1 MTWISRSVWLI
12 TSPACSRVASWSRN
26 RPKASAPTPKSRK
39 SILGSRVMLE
49 VRDLHSGYGEA
60 VVVRGVSLDVGA
72 GEIVALLGRNGMG
85 KTTLIRSIMG
95 LTPPR
100 IRSGS
105 ITWRGESLVGLRP
118 HDIAARKIAI
128 VPQGRRLFPSLTVT
142 EHLTMLKGARAK
154 TGWTLER
161 VFGLFPRL
169 AERRHH
175 RGGQLSG
182 GERGMLAV
190 GRALMIDPQLI
201 LMDEP
206 SEGLAPV
213 TVQLLEQILLDLK
226 REGLSILLVEQN
238 LYSALAVAD
247 RVYILETGKVV
258 HQGEAATLA
267 QQTDLLFARLGVQ

>member
-1 MTWISRSVWLI
+1 
-12 TSPACSRVASWSRN
+12 
-26 RPKASAPTPKSRK
+26 
-39 SILGSRVMLE
+39 MLE

-95 LTPPR
+95 LTPPQV
-100 IRSGS
+100 RSGL
-105 ITWRGESLVGLRP
+105 INWRDESLLGLRP
-118 HDIAARKIAI
+118 HEIADRKIAI
-128 VPQGRRLFPSLTVT
+128 VPQGRRLFASLTVI
-142 EHLTMLKGARAK
+142 EHLTMLKSARAK
-154 TGWTLER
+154 DGWTVER
-161 VFGLFPRL
+161 VFGIFPRL

-175 RGGQLSG
+175 RGAQLSG

-213 TVQLLEQILLDLK
+213 MVQHLEEIILGLK
-226 REGLSILLVEQN
+226 HEGLSILLVEQN

-247 RVYILETGKVV
+247 RVYVLETGQVV
-258 HQGEAATLA
+258 HHADAGELA
-267 QQTDLLFARLGVQ
+267 QHTEVLFKHLGVH

>member
-1 MTWISRSVWLI
+1 
-12 TSPACSRVASWSRN
+12 
-26 RPKASAPTPKSRK
+26 
-39 SILGSRVMLE
+39 MLE
-49 VRDLHSGYGEA
+49 VRDLHCGYGEA
-60 VVVRGVSLDVGA
+60 LVVRGASLNVAA
-72 GEIVALLGRNGMG
+72 GEVVAVLGRNGMG

-95 LTPPR
+95 LTPPQV
-100 IRSGS
+100 RSGS

-128 VPQGRRLFPSLTVT
+128 VPQGRRLFPSLTVV
-142 EHLTMLKGARAK
+142 EHLTMLKSARA
-154 TGWTLER
+154 TSGWTVER

-169 AERRHH
+169 AERRNH

-190 GRALMIDPQLI
+190 GRALMIDPELI

-213 TVQLLEQILLDLK
+213 MVQHLEEIIADLR

-247 RVYILETGKVV
+247 RLYVLETGRVV
-258 HQGEAATLA
+258 HQADSATLA
-267 QQTDLLFARLGVQ
+267 SQTELLFARLGVQ

>member
-1 MTWISRSVWLI
+1 
-12 TSPACSRVASWSRN
+12 
-26 RPKASAPTPKSRK
+26 
-39 SILGSRVMLE
+39 MLE

-60 VVVRGVSLDVGA
+60 VVVRGVSLDVRP

-95 LTPPR
+95 LVPPQ
-100 IRSGS
+100 ISAGTIS
-105 ITWRGESLVGLRP
+105 WRGDNLVGMKP

-142 EHLTMLKGARAK
+142 EHLTMLKSARAK
-154 TGWTLER
+154 DGWTVDR
-161 VFGLFPRL
+161 VFGIFPRL

-190 GRALMIDPQLI
+190 GRALMIDPELI

-213 TVQLLEQILLDLK
+213 MVQHLEGIILDLK
-226 REGLSILLVEQN
+226 RAGLSILLVEQN

-247 RVYILETGKVV
+247 RVYIMETGQIV
-258 HQGEAATLA
+258 HQGDAKELS
-267 QQTDLLFARLGVQ
+267 QQTDLLFQRLGVQ

>member
-1 MTWISRSVWLI
+1 
-12 TSPACSRVASWSRN
+12 
-26 RPKASAPTPKSRK
+26 
-39 SILGSRVMLE
+39 MLE

-60 VVVRGVSLDVGA
+60 HVIRGVSLDVGA
-72 GEIVALLGRNGMG
+72 GEIVAVLGRNGMG

-100 IRSGS
+100 IRAGS
-105 ITWRGESLVGLRP
+105 IKWRGESLIGLRP
-118 HDIAARKIAI
+118 HDVAARKIAI
-128 VPQGRRLFPSLTVT
+128 VPQGRRLFASLTVI
-142 EHLTMLKGARAK
+142 EHLTMLKGLRTR
-154 TGWTLER
+154 TGWTVER
-161 VFGLFPRL
+161 VFALFPRL
-169 AERRHH
+169 AERRNH

-190 GRALMIDPQLI
+190 GRALMIDPQLM

-213 TVQLLEQILLDLK
+213 MVQHLEQIVLDLK

-247 RVYILETGKVV
+247 RVYVLETGQVV
-258 HQGEAATLA
+258 HQGEAATLS
-267 QQTDLLFARLGVQ
+267 QQTELLFQHLGVQ